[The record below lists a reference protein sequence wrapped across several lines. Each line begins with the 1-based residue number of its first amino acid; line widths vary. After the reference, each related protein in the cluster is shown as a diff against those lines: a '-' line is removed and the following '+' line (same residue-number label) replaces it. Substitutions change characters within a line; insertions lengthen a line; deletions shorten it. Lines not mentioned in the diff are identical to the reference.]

1 MKTTTILTTLN
12 TAFFTI
18 ISLMAAASRVN
29 AASQPVSSIRETVI
43 DADSR
48 VPLVGVS
55 IALAGT
61 DPMIGKVSD
70 LNGEFRFEE
79 LPVGRYTLNVYYL
92 GYESKTLNN
101 ILLHSGKE
109 SVIRIELI
117 QSLIELEKVT
127 VRAHPNK
134 GDPLNQPAV
143 ISARSFTVEETE
155 RNAGSSNDPGR
166 MAASCAGVFD
176 INLCKRNDES
186 GNIPSRPESSVL
198 KRVWRGLL

>member
-29 AASQPVSSIRETVI
+29 AASQPVSSIRGTLI

-48 VPLVGVS
+48 VPLVVVS
-55 IALAGT
+55 VAIAGT
-61 DPMIGKVSD
+61 DPMIRKVSD
-70 LNGEFRFEE
+70 LNGEFRFEG
-79 LPVGRYTLNVYYL
+79 LPVGRYTLYYL
-92 GYESKTLNN
+92 GYESKTLTD

-117 QSLIELEKVT
+117 ESLIELEKVT

-143 ISARSFTVEETE
+143 ISARSFTVEETK
-155 RNAGSSNDPGR
+155 RNAGSFNDPGR
-166 MAASCAGVFD
+166 MVASCAGVFD
-176 INLCKRNDES
+176 INQGKRNNES
-186 GNIPSRPESSVL
+186 SNIPSRPGSSVL
-198 KRVWRGLL
+198 KRVWRGPL